1 MTASDINIPY
11 SFYYKKSAIVLG
23 ISSSSISAVSSFIIL
38 SIIFRTESQLSN
50 TYHRIIA
57 FLCIA
62 DICTSI
68 SIALSTV
75 PMPRDMPYPF
85 EMPSYGN
92 ETTCT
97 VQGMIY
103 LIGNSFVFWFNG
115 MLNIYYLCSLGFN
128 MSEKKIRRYMEIP
141 LLLFGIACCIG
152 IPTTAQLSNSINP
165 GPLDPYCASYVPPCE
180 DGTEECDEDGRAGYD
195 EAYLATL
202 CTGFI
207 TLMVCMSYIT
217 FIFYRNK
224 WKLKQAR
231 ENTKENEEIGSQM
244 NAEAA
249 EENQHRMET
258 LKYAQETARTITI
271 QALMYILA
279 FNCVWI
285 FGFLEYLLELGVFN
299 GNNSTR
305 DALAVLRMIFQP
317 SQGTFNMLI
326 FIYHKVHDLRRSDED
341 IPYHEALVITIF
353 HPNLLE
359 EDSQIIS
366 NFNLVV
372 EDFYI
377 ANTERK
383 MIELEMHREGPSD
396 DSVMF
401 SSGKDSDSRV
411 AVELASVGRISS
423 NIDDSSKIRS
433 SAPHISSLA
442 GFSTNLDSAVDDNC
456 ESNVPASAATVKSK
470 NNSGNDDNDISYAQ
484 ETTFTDDD
492 HLSFKSFF
500 SRKKKEDQDD

>member
-1 MTASDINIPY
+1 MATSDMNMNIPY
-11 SFYYKKSAIVLG
+11 SFYYKKSTIVLG
-23 ISSSSISAVSSFIIL
+23 ISTASISAVSSFIIL
-38 SIIFRTESQLSN
+38 SIIFRTKSQLST
-50 TYHRIIA
+50 TYHRIITW
-57 FLCIA
+57 LCIA

-75 PMPRDMPYPF
+75 PMPKDMPYPF

-92 ETTCT
+92 QTTCT

-103 LIGNSFVFWFNG
+103 LIGNAFVFWFNG
-115 MLNIYYLCSLGFN
+115 MLNTYYLCSLGLN
-128 MSEKKIRRYMEIP
+128 MDEKKIRRYMEIP

-152 IPTTAQLSNSINP
+152 IPTAQVSNTINP

-180 DGTEECDEDGRAGYD
+180 DGSEECDEDGRAGYD

-217 FIFYRNK
+217 FVFYRNK
-224 WKLKQAR
+224 WKLKQAN
-231 ENTKENEEIGSQM
+231 ENTKEDEEVGSQM

-249 EENQHRMET
+249 EEIQHRMET
-258 LKYAQETARTITI
+258 LKHAQETARTITI
-271 QALMYILA
+271 QAFMYILA
-279 FNCVWI
+279 FNCVWV
-285 FGFLEYLLELGVFN
+285 FGFLEYLLELGIFN
-299 GNNSTR
+299 ENNSTR
-305 DALAVLRMIFQP
+305 DTLAILRMIFQP

-326 FIYHKVHDLRRSDED
+326 FIYHKVHNLRKSDED
-341 IPYHEALVITIF
+341 IPYYEALVITIF
-353 HPNLLE
+353 RPDLLE

-372 EDFYI
+372 EDFYA
-377 ANTERK
+377 ANTKQK
-383 MIELEMHREGPSD
+383 MLQLEMHREGPSD

-401 SSGKDSDSRV
+401 SGKDSDSRRGEV
-411 AVELASVGRISS
+411 DLASIG
-423 NIDDSSKIRS
+423 NFDDSSKRMP

-442 GFSTNLDSAVDDNC
+442 GFSTNLDNDVDENS
-456 ESNVPASAATVKSK
+456 EPNVLASAATVERQNAS
-470 NNSGNDDNDISYAQ
+470 NTGNDDNDISYAQ
-484 ETTFTDDD
+484 ETNFTDDD

-500 SRKKKEDQDD
+500 SRKKKEDPNE